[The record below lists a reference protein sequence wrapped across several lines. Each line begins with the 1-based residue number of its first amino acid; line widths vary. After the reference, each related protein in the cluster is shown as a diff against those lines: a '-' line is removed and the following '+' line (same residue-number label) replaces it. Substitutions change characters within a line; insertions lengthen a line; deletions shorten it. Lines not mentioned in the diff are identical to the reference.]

1 MLPFYDRL
9 NKVEDFCPY
18 FPGEE
23 TEGFSSNYIEMI
35 QSSGKH
41 LPFDFGERAC
51 CLSGNFI
58 KQFINKKN
66 VDISVQE

>member
-1 MLPFYDRL
+1 MIHEEAKWTQSHLNLFSVFNTLPFYDRL

-41 LPFDFGERAC
+41 LLFDFGETY
-51 CLSGNFI
+51 I
-58 KQFINKKN
+58 
-66 VDISVQE
+66 